1 MDFTAVNIQYQN
13 VTLKWTKPVSK
24 GIPIT
29 SYLIKYNQQGKEEK
43 FETTINE
50 IAEGQT
56 EPATGI
62 IQFVKRILWKKPF
75 G

>member
-1 MDFTAVNIQYQN
+1 MVEATVPEKPTGFTAVNIQYQN

-29 SYLIKYNQQGKEEK
+29 SYLIKYNQQGKQEK
-43 FETTINE
+43 FETTISPE
-50 IAEGQT
+50 EGQT

-62 IQFVKRILWKKPF
+62 LYF
-75 G
+75 